1 MELYNDDCFNVFPK
15 IADKSIDLFLLDLP
29 YANKKFGNCTACKW
43 DTPIDLEKMW
53 VEIKRTMKPT
63 SMVVFFCNT
72 KFGFA
77 LIESNPKWFA
87 YDLIWK
93 KSRKV
98 GFLSANKQ
106 PLRQHENI
114 YIFKDKTGTYNP
126 QKTEGKP
133 YKAFETKN
141 NKKIGEVYGGKSIHN
156 ANKGDRHPTSI
167 IEIEPEIKDKS
178 CYQVHKDIQHA
189 KTRADP
195 KGLEPRHPTSVI
207 DLEDTILEF
216 NNPHKPQ
223 HRTQK
228 PVDLCEWLIKT
239 YTNEGD
245 VVCDFTMGSGTV
257 GVACKNINRKFI
269 GVEREEDIYNIAV
282 ERINGDK

>member
-1 MELYNDDCFNVFPK
+1 MLHEDGENLYNN
-15 IADKSIDLFLLDLP
+15 
-29 YANKKFGNCTACKW
+29 G
-43 DTPIDLEKMW
+43 
-53 VEIKRTMKPT
+53 
-63 SMVVFFCNT
+63 
-72 KFGFA
+72 
-77 LIESNPKWFA
+77 
-87 YDLIWK
+87 
-93 KSRKV
+93 
-98 GFLSANKQ
+98 
-106 PLRQHENI
+106 
-114 YIFKDKTGTYNP
+114 
-126 QKTEGKP
+126 
-133 YKAFETKN
+133 
-141 NKKIGEVYGGKSIHN
+141 KKIINTALE
-156 ANKGDRHPTSI
+156 NKGDRHPTSI
-167 IEIEPEIKDKS
+167 IEIKDKS
-178 CYQVHKDIQHA
+178 CYQVHKDIQYA

-269 GVEREEDIYNIAV
+269 GVEREEDIYKIAV
-282 ERINGDK
+282 DRISQ